1 MSKTPFIART
11 LFVALSALAAGQT
24 QAAVTSIN
32 LASYTVTGNYALDSL
47 NDMGLEASAVTYA
60 RDRFDSD
67 NNKGTLFFVGDEGMG
82 VVEVSRTG
90 ITQGS
95 MAFSAWPAATS
106 HNDAEGLTYLGN
118 GVLVVSEERL
128 QDAIRFSYVKGGS
141 VNLATAPWSSVANYA
156 YNNTGLE
163 GISYDA
169 SNGTFV
175 AVKQD
180 SPQVLLT
187 GTLSFESDVDGGV
200 STMTETFNAASLFGL
215 NSLSDIQTLSSVDHL
230 AGQAAAE
237 NLLILSLDSKKLVEI
252 NRIGTVLSQFDL
264 SGVTSQAIEGVTV
277 DEKGTIYLVAEDSGT
292 PNSRLFVLP
301 APVPEPETYAL
312 MLAGLGLVGF
322 MARRHKA

>member
-1 MSKTPFIART
+1 MNKTPFIARS
-11 LFVALSALAAGQT
+11 LFVALTTLAAGQA

-32 LASYTVTGNYALDSL
+32 LANYTVTGNYALDTL
-47 NDMGLEASAVTYA
+47 NDMGLEASAVAYA
-60 RDRFDSD
+60 KDRGS
-67 NNKGTLFFVGDEGMG
+67 LFFVGDEGLG
-82 VVEVSRTG
+82 VVEVSLTG
-90 ITQGS
+90 VTKGF
-95 MAFSAWPAATS
+95 MAFSAWPAATT
-106 HNDAEGLTYLGN
+106 HHDAEGLTYLGN

-128 QDAIRFSYVKGGS
+128 QDAYRFSFVNGGS
-141 VNLATAPWSSVANYA
+141 VDLSTAPWSSVANYA

-180 SPQVLLT
+180 NPQVLLT
-187 GTLSFESDVDGGV
+187 GTLSFEADADGGV
-200 STMTETFNAASLFGL
+200 STMSEAFNAASLFGL

-230 AGQAAAE
+230 SGQAAAD

-252 NRIGTVLSQFDL
+252 KRDGTVLSQFDL
-264 SGVTSQAIEGVTV
+264 SGVTNQAIEGVTV

-292 PNSRLFVLP
+292 TNSRLFVLS

-322 MARRHKA
+322 MARRRKD